1 MRWIEIANRFSRLA
15 LRSTAAVVGTAIMPA
30 IATAPMPPQLVL
42 AKLNGQP
49 IHVLYLTRSQDR
61 VLVRCY
67 PGQQPSIVVR
77 DKVGITREGTLSC
90 GN

>member
-1 MRWIEIANRFSRLA
+1 MKWIEITELFSRLV
-15 LRSTAAVVGTAIMPA
+15 LGSTVVVMEMAIMPA
-30 IATAPMPPQLVL
+30 IATAPMAPQLVL
-42 AKLNGQP
+42 ASLNGQP
-49 IHVLYLTRSQDR
+49 IHVLYLTRSTDR

-77 DKVGITREGTLSC
+77 DQVGGTKEGTLSC

>member
-1 MRWIEIANRFSRLA
+1 MKWVAIADRFSRLA
-15 LRSTAAVVGTAIMPA
+15 LRSTVVMAGMAIMPA

-42 AKLNGQP
+42 AKLNRQP
-49 IHVLYLTRSQDR
+49 VHILYLTRSQDR

-67 PGQQPSIVVR
+67 PGQQPSLVVR
-77 DKVGITREGTLSC
+77 AKVGITKEGTLSC

>member
-1 MRWIEIANRFSRLA
+1 MKLIQIVDRFSRLA
-15 LRSTAAVVGTAIMPA
+15 LTVAMAGMAIMPA

-49 IHVLYLTRSQDR
+49 VHVLYLTRSQDR

-67 PGQQPSIVVR
+67 PGQQPRLVVK
-77 DKVGITREGTLSC
+77 DKVGITKEGTLSC

>member
-1 MRWIEIANRFSRLA
+1 MKWIEITARFSRLA
-15 LRSTAAVVGTAIMPA
+15 LASTVAMAGMAVMPA

-49 IHVLYLTRSQDR
+49 IHILYLTRSQDR

-77 DKVGITREGTLSC
+77 DKVGITKEGTLSC